1 MVQVA
6 SGGIVI
12 FKGIRV
18 RMGVHFGEPLCKE
31 DPVTGRMDYFGQV
44 VNKAAR
50 VGGYPQGGQIAISD
64 SAYEEIQS
72 ELDSL
77 GRPAVRDLGEHM
89 LKGIT
94 TSTRLYEVLPATL
107 ADRSR
112 IFASKDD
119 GDNSISDMSSTQG
132 GHSWQL
138 NFEDITM
145 SDKELGAGS
154 FGVVFLG
161 ELRGERVAVKK
172 FMKQKMEEK
181 RYFSFLAEI
190 MLLREVSH
198 PAILKFHGA
207 SVKPPNICL
216 VIEYAEHGSLK
227 DVLFN
232 PRVPL
237 NSMQQK
243 AILAQC
249 ADAMKYLHQRQP
261 PVIHRDLKSANVMVC
276 SLTPIVV
283 KLGDFGLARV
293 KADNQTMTKCGT
305 RAWLAPEIL
314 KGQRYTEKAD
324 VFSFG
329 IMMWEVVSRDRPY
342 ANQDPLRLNLE
353 IVNGLRPTPPRNA
366 EAALVQLMN
375 KCWDGD
381 EKARPGFAEIH
392 DSLVGM

>member
-1 MVQVA
+1 
-6 SGGIVI
+6 
-12 FKGIRV
+12 
-18 RMGVHFGEPLCKE
+18 
-31 DPVTGRMDYFGQV
+31 MDYFGQV

-119 GDNSISDMSSTQG
+119 GDNSITDMSSTQG

-190 MLLREVSH
+190 MLLR
-198 PAILKFHGA
+198 
-207 SVKPPNICL
+207 
-216 VIEYAEHGSLK
+216 
-227 DVLFN
+227 
-232 PRVPL
+232 
-237 NSMQQK
+237 
-243 AILAQC
+243 
-249 ADAMKYLHQRQP
+249 
-261 PVIHRDLKSANVMVC
+261 
-276 SLTPIVV
+276 
-283 KLGDFGLARV
+283 
-293 KADNQTMTKCGT
+293 
-305 RAWLAPEIL
+305 
-314 KGQRYTEKAD
+314 
-324 VFSFG
+324 
-329 IMMWEVVSRDRPY
+329 
-342 ANQDPLRLNLE
+342 
-353 IVNGLRPTPPRNA
+353 
-366 EAALVQLMN
+366 
-375 KCWDGD
+375 
-381 EKARPGFAEIH
+381 
-392 DSLVGM
+392 